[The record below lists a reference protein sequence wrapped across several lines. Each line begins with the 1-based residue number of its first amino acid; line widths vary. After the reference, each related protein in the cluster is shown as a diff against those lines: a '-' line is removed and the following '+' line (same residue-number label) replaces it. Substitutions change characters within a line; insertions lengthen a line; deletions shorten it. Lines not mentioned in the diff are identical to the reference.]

1 MCDSVVHVAST
12 SLIVTSLN
20 ICLFHVVSPN
30 SYSWCVCVCTQL
42 DVSVELCTWHG
53 GGPSGLPMGK

>member
-12 SLIVTSLN
+12 SLMVTSPN
-20 ICLFHVVSPN
+20 ICLFHVSCQ
-30 SYSWCVCVCTQL
+30 SEQLQLVCVCTQL

-53 GGPSGLPMGK
+53 GAFSGLPMGK